1 MYIYQ
6 SIFMGLKFH
15 KTTIYGLFSNQ
26 PSHYLFCVKA
36 EEFTLTNYF
45 ALFFFCCSK
54 SKYLQMNTDRR
65 RQRQQKKKKIIW
77 LKQMWNIQSSWTKIE
92 RKNTIFTLCL
102 GLLLRWTSQAKTYKT
117 YDLFALKRVY
127 YFFFLFFVCT
137 RFIERRSHSVEHIIY
152 CDFPLYFRFGDTFRS
167 HFLAWNRHDFN
178 ADFIFYFVYLLWSHF
193 ST

>member
-1 MYIYQ
+1 MDFSATNRLIIYFVSRRKNLLWQ
-6 SIFMGLKFH
+6 IILRCFF
-15 KTTIYGLFSNQ
+15 FAAQNQ
-26 PSHYLFCVKA
+26 NICKW
-36 EEFTLTNYF
+36 TLTDDDSD
-45 ALFFFCCSK
+45 SK
-54 SKYLQMNTDRR
+54 
-65 RQRQQKKKKIIW
+65 KKKKITW